1 MGLMIGVDIGGTFT
15 DTVAYDAARR
25 QLYAVKV
32 PSTPADP
39 VVGFAEGVR
48 RVLRQAGIAAPG
60 VERIIHG
67 TTVGTNTLLERKGS
81 RLGILMTEGFEDTLI
96 IGRQKRTDMYDLFI
110 DPETP
115 LFLCP
120 RRRIRGVPERLDA
133 EGRVLRALD
142 EDRLLAQVRE
152 LVERHGV
159 DSLAVCYLFSFL
171 NPAHERRTRDLV
183 ARHYPRVRVSLSCE
197 LDPRFRE
204 YERLCVTAFDAYIGP
219 IMERYLTRLEGQ
231 VRDLG
236 VGGRLQVMHS
246 RGGITGTA
254 MVLRGAVRTVL
265 SGPAAGVIGGQYLGE
280 RGGARDLI
288 TLDIGGTS
296 CDVALV
302 QAGRPLLSTEGQ
314 LEKYP
319 IRLPMV
325 DVHSIGAGGGS
336 IARVVEGGALRVGPA
351 SAGATPGPACYGQ
364 GGREPTVT
372 DASLV
377 LGYLNP
383 AFFAGGEL
391 KLDPDLAHRAIRE
404 RVAGPLGL
412 DVTRAAWGI
421 HRIVNSNMA
430 GALHLIS
437 VKRGYDPR
445 QFALM
450 AGGGGG
456 PVHAGRL
463 AEALN
468 IARVLVPATP
478 GLLSAFGLLVAR
490 VEHEHATTFKAVSG
504 QVDPGALTAAY
515 ADLERQVRA
524 RMAEEGV
531 PLDRVETRRYAE
543 LRYVGQS
550 YELEVP
556 VSGGALGPGEVEAAA
571 AAFHAVHDRVY
582 GHQEPTCPVEF
593 VTLRVVESFPL
604 PAIDL
609 GANGSVPAGD
619 LAGASKG
626 VRPAYFN
633 PDDGYVATPVY
644 DRSRLGPG
652 SRLTGPAIIEQ
663 ADTTSLVYPGHACR
677 VDPQGMLVMEIPGGA
692 DRGGTDGP

>member
-1 MGLMIGVDIGGTFT
+1 MGLMIGVDTGGTFT
-15 DTVAYDAARR
+15 DTVAYHAERR
-25 QLYAVKV
+25 RLYSVKV

-39 VVGFAEGVR
+39 VVAFAEGVR
-48 RVLRQAGIAAPG
+48 RVVRQAGLAPSE

-81 RLGILMTEGFEDTLI
+81 VLGILMTEGFEDTLI
-96 IGRQKRTDMYDLFI
+96 SGRQKRTDMYDLFI
-110 DPETP
+110 DAETP

-133 EGRVLRALD
+133 EGRVLRPLD
-142 EDRLLAQVRE
+142 ESALLAQVRG
-152 LVERHGV
+152 LVEQHGV
-159 DSLAVCYLFSFL
+159 ESIAVCYLFSFL
-171 NPAHERRTRDLV
+171 NPAHEQRTRELV
-183 ARHYPRVRVSLSCE
+183 SRHYPQVRVSLSCA

-236 VGGRLQVMHS
+236 VGGQLQMMHS
-246 RGGITGTA
+246 RGGITGTQ
-254 MVLRGAVRTVL
+254 MVLQAAVRTIM

-280 RGGARDLI
+280 RSGAPNVI
-288 TLDIGGTS
+288 TQDIGGTS

-302 QAGRPLLSTEGQ
+302 QAGRPLLSTEGKI
-314 LEKYP
+314 EKYP

-336 IARVVEGGALRVGPA
+336 IARVVEGGAIRVGPV

-372 DASLV
+372 DASVV

-391 KLDPDLAHRAIRE
+391 KLNPDLAHRAIRE
-404 RVAGPLGL
+404 RVAEPLGL
-412 DVTRAAWGI
+412 DVARAAWGI

-430 GALHLIS
+430 GALNLIS

-463 AEALN
+463 AEALS
-468 IARVLVPATP
+468 ISRVLVPATP

-504 QVDPGALTAAY
+504 QVDPGTLTAAY
-515 ADLERQVRA
+515 AELERQVWA
-524 RMAEEGV
+524 RMAQEDV
-531 PLDRVETRRYAE
+531 PLARVETRRFAE
-543 LRYVGQS
+543 MRYVGQS

-556 VSGGALGPGEVEAAA
+556 VSGGGLGPGDVKAAA
-571 AAFHAVHDRVY
+571 DAFHDVHDRVY
-582 GHQEPTCPVEF
+582 GHKDTTCPVEF
-593 VTLRVVESFPL
+593 VTVRVVQSFPL
-604 PAIDL
+604 PTIELDSH
-609 GANGSVPAGD
+609 GSAPAAD
-619 LAGASKG
+619 PAAASKG
-626 VRPAYFN
+626 TRQAYFS
-633 PDDGYVATPVY
+633 PDDGYVSTPVY
-644 DRSRLGPG
+644 ERAGLGPG
-652 SRLTGPAIIEQ
+652 ATLTGPVIIEQ
-663 ADTTSLVYPGHACR
+663 ADTTTVVYPGHACR
-677 VDPQGMLVMEIPGGA
+677 VDALGNLVIEIP
-692 DRGGTDGP
+692 